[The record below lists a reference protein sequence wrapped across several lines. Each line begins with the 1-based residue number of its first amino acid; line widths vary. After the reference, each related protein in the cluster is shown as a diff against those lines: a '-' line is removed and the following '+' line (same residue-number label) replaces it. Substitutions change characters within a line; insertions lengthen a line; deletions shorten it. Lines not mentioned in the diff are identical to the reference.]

1 MDLRQQHDGP
11 RSPPVS
17 APGSDAD
24 PGLDPAAVP
33 RRVGLL
39 RSTAVFSAMTFLSR
53 LSGLVRDQVYAGVF
67 GASPAM
73 DAFVVAFRIPNFMR
87 RLSAEGS
94 FSMAFV
100 PVLAEYKARGDEAAV
115 KALVDRVAGTLLAAL
130 LVVTGL
136 AVLAAPWIMPVFA
149 PGFGADTAQG
159 ALAATMLRIT
169 FPYAL
174 FISLASLAGG
184 ILNTYGRFAVPA
196 LTPVL
201 MNLAMIAA
209 ALCVAPFMA
218 QPVLALAWGVFAAG
232 LLQLAFQLPSL
243 SRLGLLPRPR
253 WGAADPGVRRIMR
266 LMVPTLFG
274 ASVTQVNLL
283 LNTIVASFLLGGSVT
298 WLYYSDRLLEFPLGM
313 FGVAVGTVI
322 LPHLSGR
329 HASTDPDG
337 FSRALDWGFRLCLLI
352 GIPACIGLVLCAEP
366 LIATLFQHGAFSAGD
381 TAMARLSLVAQS
393 TAVPAFLLVKVLAPA
408 FYSRQDTRTP
418 VKAALVAV
426 AGNALFTVALM
437 AGLLWLSDAGRAA
450 MAASGGH
457 VLAALGQVRGAHA
470 LLALSIGLAG
480 WLNALQLWWY
490 LRRAAVYTVQPG
502 WRRFLRQ
509 LALASIG
516 MVAVV
521 LAMLWAWHD
530 WTLWPWWER
539 IWRLLAVVG
548 AGAAA
553 YAGLLWLQGIR
564 PGDLRH

>member
-1 MDLRQQHDGP
+1 M
-11 RSPPVS
+11 SA
-17 APGSDAD
+17 APGPA
-24 PGLDPAAVP
+24 PDPAAAAP
-33 RRVGLL
+33 KRVGLL

-53 LSGLVRDQVYAGVF
+53 LTGLARDQVYAGVF
-67 GASPAM
+67 GATPAM

-100 PVLAEYKARGDEAAV
+100 PVLAEYRARGDQAAV

-130 LVVTGL
+130 MVVTAL
-136 AVLAAPWIMPVFA
+136 AVIAAPWIMPAFA
-149 PGFGADTAQG
+149 PGFGADTGQG
-159 ALAATMLRIT
+159 RLAATMLRIT

-196 LTPVL
+196 LSPVL

-232 LLQLAFQLPSL
+232 VLQLAFQLPSL
-243 SRLGLLPRPR
+243 AKLGLLPRPR
-253 WGAADPGVRRIMR
+253 WGAADSGVRRIMR